1 MTLLL
6 LLLACTD
13 GVSTSGGEKPGEL
26 LDTGEPPVAKDRDGD
41 GAPDEVDCDADD
53 PTVYPGAPL
62 VCGDDRLNDCDS
74 DLAAEASACAP
85 VAETPITQSEAL
97 VLTVSESGI
106 GGTVLNLGDLMG
118 DGEPDL
124 GFPTTD
130 WAVEDGDADGG
141 LLVVEQGSTGAS
153 LRLRGVYSAAG
164 ALFAGPL
171 GDANG
176 DGFGDLYVAG
186 DCGESAYLVAG
197 PLEADLNLM
206 EEADAAVPVSGSICR
221 VAAGALDSDGTPGLF
236 ILRDDVLV
244 IVSDPLGAATSVEQT
259 VSGEYDLGDGYTP
272 FTPDGSGLTALGDTD
287 GDGFPEVSIGLID
300 ARGVDRVQAIGEHD
314 AVSGFEYPIAL
325 LSESGAAQFG
335 AAVAG
340 GEDLDGDGYDDV
352 AVGSPEPL
360 SEAAVGGGGRVYLF
374 RGPLSF
380 PLDASAAAATLIG
393 EGALGLAGSAVDL
406 GGDLDGDS
414 LPDLIVGAPAE
425 VVGEGALG
433 RAYVLSGRQSGS
445 VLMAEGAV
453 GSLIGEG
460 ALGLAPQVG
469 ASVGLLPARSGLSA
483 RLLIGAAGAGQAF
496 LLDPNP

>member
-6 LLLACTD
+6 LLLACRDDDTA
-13 GVSTSGGEKPGEL
+13 VGGEKPGEL
-26 LDTGEPPVAKDRDGD
+26 LDTGEALVPKDRDGD
-41 GAPDEVDCDADD
+41 GAPDEADCQPDD
-53 PTVYPGAPL
+53 PTVYPGAP
-62 VCGDDRLNDCDS
+62 VTCGDDRLNDCDS
-74 DLAAEASACAP
+74 DLATEAAACTP
-85 VAETPITQSEAL
+85 SAETPITQSEAL
-97 VLTVSESGI
+97 ALTVAEGGI
-106 GGTVLNLGDLMG
+106 GGAVLNLGDLMG

-130 WAVEDGDADGG
+130 WAVEEGDADGG

-197 PLEADLNLM
+197 PLYGDLNLM
-206 EEADAAVPVSGSICR
+206 EEADAAVPMSGDVCR
-221 VAAGALDSDGTPGLF
+221 VAAGPLDSAGTPGLF
-236 ILRDDVLV
+236 ILRDEVLV
-244 IVSDPLGAATSVEQT
+244 IVSDPLGAAASVEQT
-259 VSGEYDLGDGYTP
+259 VSGSFDAGDGFTP
-272 FTPDGSGLTALGDTD
+272 YTPDGSGLTALGDTD
-287 GDGFPEVSIGLID
+287 GDGFPEVSIGLVD
-300 ARGVDRVQAIGEHD
+300 ARGEGLVQAIGEHD
-314 AVSGFEYPIAL
+314 EVAGFEYPIAVL
-325 LSESGAAQFG
+325 TDSGAASFG

-340 GEDLDGDGYDDV
+340 GEDLNGDGYDDV

-360 SEAAVGGGGRVYLF
+360 GEAAVGGGGRVYLF
-374 RGPLSF
+374 RGPLAF

-414 LPDLIVGAPAE
+414 LPDVIVGAPAE
-425 VVGEGALG
+425 EVGSGALG
-433 RAYVLSGRQSGS
+433 RAYLLSGRQSGS
-445 VLMAEGAV
+445 VLMADSAV

-460 ALGLAPQVG
+460 ALGVAPQVG
-469 ASVGLLPARSGLSA
+469 SSVGLLPARTGASA

>member
-6 LLLACTD
+6 LLLACK
-13 GVSTSGGEKPGEL
+13 GSTSSSGGEKPGEL
-26 LDTGEPPVAKDRDGD
+26 LDTGEPPAPEDRDGD

-53 PTVYPGAPL
+53 PPVYPGAPL
-62 VCGDDRLNDCDS
+62 VCGDGRLNDCEGT
-74 DLAAEASACAP
+74 LASEAEACAP
-85 VAETPITQSEAL
+85 AAETPITQSEAL
-97 VLTVSESGI
+97 AQTVSEAGI
-106 GGTVLNLGDLMG
+106 GGAVLNLGDLMG

-130 WAVEDGDADGG
+130 WAVEGGDPDGG

-153 LRLRGVYSAAG
+153 LRLSGVYSALG

-186 DCGESAYLVAG
+186 DCGESVYLVAG
-197 PLEADLNLM
+197 PLTADLDLM
-206 EEADAAVPVSGSICR
+206 DEADAAVPMSGDVCR
-221 VAAGALDSDGTPGLF
+221 VAAGPLDSAGTPGLF

-244 IVSDPLGAATSVEQT
+244 LVGDPLGAATSVEQT
-259 VSGEYDLGDGYTP
+259 VSGYYDLGDGYTP
-272 FTPDGSGLTALGDTD
+272 FTPDGSGLAAIGDTD
-287 GDGFPEVSIGLID
+287 GDGFPEVSIGLIE
-300 ARGVDRVQAIGEHD
+300 ARGIGRAQAIGEHD
-314 AVSGFEYPIAL
+314 EIAGFEYPIAL
-325 LSESGAAQFG
+325 LAESGAAQFG

-340 GEDLDGDGYDDV
+340 GEDLNGDGYDDV

-374 RGPLSF
+374 EGPLAF

-393 EGALGLAGSAVDL
+393 EGALGLAGSALDL
-406 GGDLDGDS
+406 GDDLDGDS
-414 LPDLIVGAPAE
+414 LPDLVVGAPAE
-425 VVGEGALG
+425 EVGAGTLG
-433 RAYVLSGRQSGS
+433 RAYLLSGRQSGS
-445 VLMAEGAV
+445 VLMAERAV

-469 ASVGLLPARSGLSA
+469 SSVGLLPARTGSSA
-483 RLLIGAAGAGQAF
+483 RLLIGAAGASQAF